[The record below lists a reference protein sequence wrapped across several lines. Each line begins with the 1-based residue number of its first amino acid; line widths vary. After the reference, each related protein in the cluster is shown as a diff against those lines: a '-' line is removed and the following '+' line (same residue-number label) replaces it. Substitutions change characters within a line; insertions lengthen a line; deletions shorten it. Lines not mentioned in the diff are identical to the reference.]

1 MNSIDNDAIILGM
14 LVSILALIFY
24 TASSQSRALRKF
36 YTFVPPLLLCY
47 FIPALLHWPL
57 GWIDPQKSQLYPV
70 ARDYL
75 LPTALVL
82 LCLGIDIKALLNLG
96 KKALIMFLSA
106 ALGIVL
112 GGPIALLAIGC
123 FAPSLISIP
132 SEELWKGLATIAGSW
147 IGGGANQ
154 TAMKEIF
161 QVQENVFAS
170 MIVVDILVANL
181 WMGILLYGSSRSHK
195 IDRWLGADPTSLE
208 QLKQKLE
215 SFSASIARIP
225 TTLDWFKILGLGFG
239 GLGLSHAIAQGVL
252 PGLKERK
259 EIIEA
264 LNLTSLLSPFFWI
277 VISAT
282 SIGLLLSFTK
292 AKNLEGAG
300 ASKLGS
306 VFIYVLVA
314 TIGMQINLKDLGE
327 NLGLFAL
334 GLLWML
340 VHIGFLLVTAKL
352 IKAPFFF
359 VAVGSQANV
368 GGAASAPIMASA
380 FSPSL
385 APVGVIMAV
394 LGYALGT
401 YGALICAYLMAYVA
415 GLLG

>member
-1 MNSIDNDAIILGM
+1 MKAIDNDAIILGM
-14 LVSILALIFY
+14 LLSILALIFT
-24 TASSQSRALRKF
+24 TASSQRKGFRKF
-36 YTFVPPLLLCY
+36 YTLFPPLLLCY
-47 FIPALLHWPL
+47 FLPALLHWPL
-57 GWIDPQKSQLYPV
+57 GWIEPQKSQLYPV

-75 LPTALVL
+75 LPTALIL
-82 LCLGIDIKALLNLG
+82 LCLGIDLKAFLNLG
-96 KKALIMFLSA
+96 KKALVMFLSA
-106 ALGIVL
+106 AMGIVL
-112 GGPIALLAIGC
+112 GGPIALLAIGY
-123 FAPSLISIP
+123 FSPNLLSMP
-132 SEELWKGLATIAGSW
+132 YEDLWRGLATIAGSW

-161 QVQENVFAS
+161 QVKESVFAS

-181 WMGILLYGSSRSHK
+181 WMGLLLYGSNISQS

-225 TTLDWFKILGLGFG
+225 STLDWFKILGLGFG
-239 GLGLSHAIAQGVL
+239 GLALSHGIAQGVL
-252 PGLKERK
+252 PALKQRK
-259 EIIEA
+259 EFIEA

-282 SIGLLLSFTK
+282 SIGLLLSFTR

-306 VFIYVLVA
+306 IFIYVLVA
-314 TIGMQINLKDLGE
+314 TLGMQINLRDLGN

-334 GLLWML
+334 GLVWMFI
-340 VHIGFLLVTAKL
+340 HISFLLIAAKL

-401 YGALICAYLMAYVA
+401 YGALICAYLMAYVT